1 MSRPCNIAV
10 QPTRNSH
17 MSLGYTLFTPA
28 RNRQTHFLPNR
39 PLLIT
44 YLQHSKIQDACDKL
58 RTLAHS
64 ALHEYPWQGY
74 LLQFNL

>member
-17 MSLGYTLFTPA
+17 MSLGYTLFAPA
-28 RNRQTHFLPNR
+28 RNRQTHLLGDR

-44 YLQHSKIQDACDKL
+44 YLQHSTIQDACDKL
-58 RTLAHS
+58 KTLAHV
-64 ALHEYPWQGY
+64 ALDEYPWQGNP
-74 LLQFNL
+74 LQLDL

>member
-17 MSLGYTLFTPA
+17 MSLGYSLFAPA
-28 RNRQTHFLPNR
+28 RSRQTHLLPNR

-44 YLQHSKIQDACDKL
+44 YLQHSKIQNARDRLKSM
-58 RTLAHS
+58 AHS
-64 ALHEYPWQGY
+64 VLDEYPWRGDP
-74 LLQFNL
+74 LQSNL